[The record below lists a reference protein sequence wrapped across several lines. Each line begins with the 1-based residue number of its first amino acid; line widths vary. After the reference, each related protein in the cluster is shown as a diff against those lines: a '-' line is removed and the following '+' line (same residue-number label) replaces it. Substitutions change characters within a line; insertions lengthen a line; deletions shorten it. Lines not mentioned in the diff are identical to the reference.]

1 MAGNIQVQRPQ
12 LPATQPAPAPTSE
25 TASTVLAAQAKALV
39 SARFEIAIR
48 QPRDIDAVRERLL
61 RECQRPSFAA
71 VAIYRKPIGEGVE
84 GPSIRFAEAAIQAMG
99 NLAIDTPAI
108 YDDAEKRIL
117 RVTVADMETNV
128 VHSKDVTIMK
138 RVERNRLGE
147 GQIAIRTRVNSKGR
161 TVFLVEATDDEILN
175 QENALVSK
183 ALRTTGL
190 RLVPGWLID
199 EAMVI
204 VRATRAKGDAADP
217 DAAKRKLLDA
227 FRSVGVSAEQIKE
240 WLGHP
245 ADTLA
250 PAELEELR
258 GIYTALRDGDTT
270 WKEVMDAKWQEQVG
284 AMDANAAAATPP
296 ATRTASLKEKIRA
309 KTAAKATPAEEQE
322 AMRRELDEEADAADD
337 ASAAEPP
344 PSAGERKAPDDSA
357 AREVRPA
364 VTLDELADFAR
375 ANPATRAADL
385 VRQFSVSFN
394 RAQAAIAAARAEGTR
409 G

>member
-1 MAGNIQVQRPQ
+1 MAGTVQRPN
-12 LPATQPAPAPTSE
+12 LPAVQPTHALALSE

-48 QPRDIDAVRERLL
+48 QPRDIDAVRERLM
-61 RECQRPSFAA
+61 RECARPSFAQ

-108 YDDAEKRIL
+108 YDDGEKRIL

-138 RVERNRLGE
+138 RVERSRLGD
-147 GQIAIRTRVNSKGR
+147 GQIAIRTRVNSRGK

-199 EAMVI
+199 ECMAE
-204 VRATRAKGDAADP
+204 VRATRSKTDAKDP

-227 FRSVGVSAEQIKE
+227 FRSVGVSAEDVKA

-258 GIYTALRDGDTT
+258 GIYTALKDGDTT
-270 WKEVMDAKWQEQVG
+270 WREVMDAKWQEQVG
-284 AMDANAAAATPP
+284 AMDANATAAAT
-296 ATRTASLKEKIRA
+296 ATRSASLKEKLRA
-309 KTAAKATPAEEQE
+309 KTGTAVPESGPEPTPPEGEEPG
-322 AMRRELDEEADAADD
+322 
-337 ASAAEPP
+337 S
-344 PSAGERKAPDDSA
+344 
-357 AREVRPA
+357 
-364 VTLDELADFAR
+364 
-375 ANPATRAADL
+375 
-385 VRQFSVSFN
+385 
-394 RAQAAIAAARAEGTR
+394 EG
-409 G
+409 

>member
-1 MAGNIQVQRPQ
+1 MAQTPTVQRPG
-12 LPATQPAPAPTSE
+12 LPAVQQQSQTLATTSE

-48 QPRDIDAVRERLL
+48 QPRDIDAVRERLM
-61 RECQRPSFAA
+61 RECARPSFAQ

-138 RVERNRLGE
+138 RVERSRLGD

-199 EAMVI
+199 ECMSA
-204 VRATRAKGDAADP
+204 VRATRAKADAADP

-227 FRSVGVSAEQIKE
+227 FRAVGVSAEDVKA

-250 PAELEELR
+250 PAELEDLR

-270 WKEVMDAKWQEQVG
+270 WREVMDAKWQDQVG
-284 AMDANAAAATPP
+284 AMDANATAAT
-296 ATRTASLKEKIRA
+296 TGSRTASLKEKIKA
-309 KTAAKATPAEEQE
+309 KAAKPAAAAPRPGETEEE
-322 AMRRELDEEADAADD
+322 RMVRELNEEPDGEHGSDGGD
-337 ASAAEPP
+337 EPP
-344 PSAGERKAPDDSA
+344 PPADARRVPEPGAPRQVQMP
-357 AREVRPA
+357 ARRGQPGRPS
-364 VTLDELADFAR
+364 DELDFDR
-375 ANPATRAADL
+375 
-385 VRQFSVSFN
+385 
-394 RAQAAIAAARAEGTR
+394 
-409 G
+409 